1 VNPLGEAIRTKA
13 EAGEPPWTAHKLAC
27 SRIPLIGNISVYL
40 GVGMWGR
47 GCRRG
52 QEGKE
57 SSLGSLGPGL
67 RETSLTQK
75 SGFFWIKLRLGCTFT
90 V

>member
-1 VNPLGEAIRTKA
+1 M
-13 EAGEPPWTAHKLAC
+13 LAC

-47 GCRRG
+47 GGRRG
-52 QEGKE
+52 QEGTE
-57 SSLGSLGPGL
+57 SSLGSLCHGL
-67 RETSLTQK
+67 RETSLIQK
-75 SGFFWIKLRLGCTFT
+75 LGFFWFKLRLCYTFT